1 MQDGMDAVVAYL
13 RNRHPDLT
21 RLDPDQDL
29 IDSRILDS
37 LAIVEFVL
45 LLERLTGAEID
56 VDTVTRDDLRTLCAI
71 ERRFFPAGTGQA
83 TR

>member
-1 MQDGMDAVVAYL
+1 MQDGIDAVVAYL
-13 RNRHPDLT
+13 RRRNPELGP
-21 RLDPDQDL
+21 LDPAQDL

-45 LLERLTGAEID
+45 LIEELTGAEID
-56 VDTVTRDDLRTLCAI
+56 MDTVTRNDLRTLQAI
-71 ERRFFPAGTGQA
+71 ERRFFTAGTGQA